1 MALTKAK
8 ISNLDTSIEFF
19 QDPIILLNEKSTLA
33 NIDIGFV
40 FNRNGGADPNV
51 AIYWN
56 ETTKSFTLAY
66 TANNGVVNSNI
77 SVNSYA
83 NITVG
88 NIYSS
93 GYYYADGSPFVSSGA
108 ANVTIQDEGNTLTTA
123 VGTINFVGDG
133 VSANATGNVVTVTI
147 TGNGSGGSAN
157 YLVLSN
163 SSTVIDGSTANVWS
177 GSFNTN
183 LRDTWAGVFNK
194 NSSTALFTFASNS
207 SSVMSVQMDGSL
219 FVGENWTTD
228 ALGVIP
234 SYGGW
239 IVASSG
245 IKSAYSLYAGTDV
258 TADGHIKS
266 GSYIEF
272 GDGTKQY
279 TANAGSNYGN
289 VNVKAYT
296 ESMGFQ
302 NYGNA
307 NVTAYLATADIN
319 TTGNITAHTITG
331 NINVTG
337 NISGTSSNVTIDA
350 GGYTSVFDNQGNVTV
365 PSLFASGNIQTS
377 NYLFGNGAFLT
388 GVVTGSSYG
397 NVQVE
402 TYLPTYPGD
411 LNSVG
416 NIIASGNVSAN
427 SVYTDHYFYANG
439 TPFVGGDPLPSQAG
453 HAGEYLTTNGSTLS
467 WASVTGGSGSFPVI
481 DLGLITEPVT
491 SFIDMG
497 TLY

>member
-8 ISNLDTSIEFF
+8 ISNIDTSIEFF

-33 NIDIGFV
+33 NIDVGFV
-40 FNRNGGADPNV
+40 FNRNGGTDPNV
-51 AIYWN
+51 SIYWN

-66 TANNGVVNSNI
+66 TSNNGILNSNI

-108 ANVTIQDEGNTLTTA
+108 ANVIIQDEGNTLTTA
-123 VGTINFVGDG
+123 VNTINFVGEG

-245 IKSAYSLYAGTDV
+245 IKSAYSLYAGTDI
-258 TADGHIKS
+258 TANGYIKS

-289 VNVKAYT
+289 VNVA
-296 ESMGFQ
+296 
-302 NYGNA
+302 
-307 NVTAYLATADIN
+307 AYLATADIN
-319 TTGNITAHTITG
+319 TTGNITA
-331 NINVTG
+331 
-337 NISGTSSNVTIDA
+337 
-350 GGYTSVFDNQGNVTV
+350 
-365 PSLFASGNIQTS
+365 SGNI
-377 NYLFGNGAFLT
+377 
-388 GVVTGSSYG
+388 
-397 NVQVE
+397 
-402 TYLPTYPGD
+402 
-411 LNSVG
+411 
-416 NIIASGNVSAN
+416 SAN
-427 SVYTDHYFYANG
+427 SVYTDYYFYANG
-439 TPFVGGDPLPSQAG
+439 TPFVGGDQLPSQAG

-491 SFIDMG
+491 SMIDMG